1 MPASIKREPMKKL
14 SLFLIIAFS
23 LFQQEKTHAKDLK
36 QLNQKTLAKVMKLP
50 SIKDKP
56 KDLKLKLITMIHNND
71 LRGAVKTLIEEA
83 LEEKQNSSEELSKK
97 PFKLT
102 DITLK
107 VLEEVLTVVCE
118 ILIAIAFS

>member
-1 MPASIKREPMKKL
+1 MKKL